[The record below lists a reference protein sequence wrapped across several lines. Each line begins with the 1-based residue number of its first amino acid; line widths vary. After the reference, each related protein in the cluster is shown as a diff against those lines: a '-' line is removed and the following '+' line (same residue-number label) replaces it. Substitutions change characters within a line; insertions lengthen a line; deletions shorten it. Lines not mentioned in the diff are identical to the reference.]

1 MKFDVIEDFP
11 EHLRPYTDE
20 QIPAA
25 MQRIAAHRYFPDV
38 AAMIFPGITPAEAI
52 RKVLE
57 VKTVHQFQMEWMY
70 AFNKRVIDSTI
81 ESFTYHFS
89 HGIGPDKGYLYISN
103 HRDII
108 LDTSLLQ
115 MVFVYQGL
123 PTSMITYGDN
133 LIVNQLADDLARSN
147 KMFKVVRKGNKR
159 ELFKNSVLLSEFLRS
174 CIRHGNSCW
183 IAQRNGRTK
192 DGLDKTAPALV
203 KMMGMSG
210 MRGAGEEKGAAET
223 GDAVAAGASADAGDA
238 VAAGTS
244 ADAGDAVAAGASA
257 DAGDAVAAGASAD
270 AGDAVAGGASADAG
284 DAVAGGASADA
295 GDAVAGGGGPYDLVE
310 NYASLNIVPVAIS
323 YEYESCDFLKTKEL
337 LAAHNAPDG
346 KTYIKDEDED
356 LNSMITGISQW
367 KGKVHIHVC
376 DPLTRKELEDCAT
389 GTRETPGEVSVVT
402 HGDTC
407 GERTQNGNAVHT
419 ASEQT
424 QDGCP
429 GHAPGEKMQNGNAVQ
444 TTSEQTQ
451 DDSPGHAPG
460 VRMQNGSP
468 GRSGAQDLNAFAANL
483 CALIDSKIRRG
494 YQCFPSNYIAYDMLH
509 GTTTYKH
516 LYSDQD
522 KAAFLKRLEALP
534 QKVFGSNANETLP
547 EALKAAQHIFL
558 KIYANPVRKT
568 AAHS

>member
-1 MKFDVIEDFP
+1 VIEDFP

-223 GDAVAAGASADAGDA
+223 
-238 VAAGTS
+238 
-244 ADAGDAVAAGASA
+244 GDAVAAGASA

>member
-1 MKFDVIEDFP
+1 MIEDFP

-70 AFNKRVIDSTI
+70 AFTKRVIDSTI

-223 GDAVAAGASADAGDA
+223 
-238 VAAGTS
+238 
-244 ADAGDAVAAGASA
+244 GDAVAAGASA

-534 QKVFGSNANETLP
+534 QKVFGSNADEALQ

-558 KIYANPVRKT
+558 KIYANPVRRS